1 MLYILKFVH
10 IFALVFG
17 AGSGITNGILASRI
31 IRNPNPGPPPDM
43 VVGLMRTMGKIGPI
57 AMILLWLSGL
67 GLVFVQ
73 YGTLSIGALFYLKL
87 AGATLALV
95 VVMYVARIAM
105 QAEAAGVPPDLKK
118 IKKLSHFIWAGV
130 LTAVACAVVM
140 FN

>member
-1 MLYILKFVH
+1 MLYVLKFIH

-31 IRNPNPGPPPDM
+31 LRADPPGPPPDM
-43 VVGLMRTMGKIGPI
+43 VVGLMKTMGKIGPI

-67 GLVFVQ
+67 GMVYLQF
-73 YGTLSIGALFYLKL
+73 GTMAVSPLFYLKL

-95 VVMYVARIAM
+95 TVLYVARMAM

-118 IKKLSHFIWAGV
+118 IKKLSHLVWAGV
-130 LTAVACAVVM
+130 ITAVACAVIL

>member
-1 MLYILKFVH
+1 MLYVLKFIH

-31 IRNPNPGPPPDM
+31 IRNPNPGPPPEM
-43 VVGLMRTMGKIGPI
+43 VVALMKTMGKIGPI

-67 GLVFVQ
+67 GLVFVE
-73 YGTLSIGALFYLKL
+73 YGTLDIGLLFYLKL

-95 VVMYVARIAM
+95 TVLYIARMAM

-118 IKKLSHFIWAGV
+118 IKRLSHVVWLGV
-130 LTAVACAVVM
+130 ITAVTFAIVM

>member
-1 MLYILKFVH
+1 MLYVLKFIH

-31 IRNPNPGPPPDM
+31 IRNPNPGPPPEM
-43 VVGLMRTMGKIGPI
+43 VVGLMKTMGKIGPI

-67 GLVFVQ
+67 GLVFVE
-73 YGTLSIGALFYLKL
+73 YGTLDIGLLFYLKL

-95 VVMYVARIAM
+95 TVLYIARTAM
-105 QAEAAGVPPDLKK
+105 QAEAAGVPPDLRK
-118 IKKLSHFIWAGV
+118 IKKLSHVVWLGV
-130 LTAVACAVVM
+130 ITAVISAVVM

>member
-1 MLYILKFVH
+1 MLYVLKFIH

-43 VVGLMRTMGKIGPI
+43 VVNLMKTMGKIGPI

-67 GLVFVQ
+67 GLVFVE
-73 YGTLSIGALFYLKL
+73 YGTLAVGALFYLKL
-87 AGATLALV
+87 SGATLALV
-95 VVMYVARIAM
+95 TVLYIARTAM
-105 QAEAAGVPPDLKK
+105 KAEAAGVPPDLKK
-118 IKKLSHFIWAGV
+118 IKRLSHVVWLGV
-130 LTAVACAVVM
+130 IIAVASAVVM

>member
-1 MLYILKFVH
+1 MLYVLKFIH

-31 IRNPNPGPPPDM
+31 IRNPNPGPPPEM
-43 VVGLMRTMGKIGPI
+43 VVGLMKTMGKIGPI

-67 GLVFVQ
+67 GLVFVE
-73 YGTLSIGALFYLKL
+73 YGTLDIGLLFYLKL

-95 VVMYVARIAM
+95 TVLYIARTAM
-105 QAEAAGVPPDLKK
+105 QAEVTGVPPDLRK
-118 IKKLSHFIWAGV
+118 IKKLSHVVWLGV
-130 LTAVACAVVM
+130 ITAVISAVVM